1 MRVLNQRSTYCLRSY
16 QAEQS
21 LPRETQQEMVD
32 IIGMIEQKNDGVLRR
47 KVWNLLGDV
56 KKDDHIQQC
65 RILQE

>member
-1 MRVLNQRSTYCLRSY
+1 
-16 QAEQS
+16 
-21 LPRETQQEMVD
+21 MVD

-65 RILQE
+65 KDITGIIEFGFYSRSSQYPCLF

>member
-1 MRVLNQRSTYCLRSY
+1 
-16 QAEQS
+16 
-21 LPRETQQEMVD
+21 MVD